1 MNAVEQY
8 IYDNI
13 DDCTKVNREDEG
25 TLIGLPYPYSV
36 PSVGFFDEMY
46 YWDTY
51 FFNQGL
57 KIAGRHRQ
65 VKNNTDNMLYLVRRY
80 GFMPNGNR
88 TSFLKNSQPPF
99 LSMMVYDVYN
109 YSRDKV
115 WLADAYSALKTEH
128 RFWMD
133 HRLAAI
139 GLNRYGHNTIPK
151 EDIDGTYQYFVGRIG
166 YHPNL
171 TPADAVSEFH
181 RMCESGWDLNP
192 RWGLVGKDFVQ
203 VDLNSL
209 MYLFEKNMAYFSK
222 ELEYGDDAAWIGS
235 AESRKMRMQQL
246 MKGADGVYLDY
257 NEKLQ
262 TRSSVFSAASFYP
275 LFVGLADEEEAVATV
290 RQLPRLESAFGILT
304 CEENEEKGIFQWDYP
319 NGWAC
324 LQYIVVMALDRYG
337 YQEDAVRIAKKY
349 VDLVENVYEETH
361 NLWEK
366 YNVIEGSC
374 NAASSLKT
382 PPMLGW
388 TAGCYLALKR
398 YIEKIKHGQSKD
410 EQKEQKKEKL

>member
-57 KIAGRHRQ
+57 KLTGRDRQ

-99 LSMMVYDVYN
+99 LSMMVFDVYAH
-109 YSRDKV
+109 SRDKA
-115 WLADAYSALKTEH
+115 WLEDAYAALKTEY

-166 YHPNL
+166 YPPNL
-171 TPADAVSEFH
+171 TPADAVSE
-181 RMCESGWDLNP
+181 CVNP
-192 RWGLVGKDFVQ
+192 GG
-203 VDLNSL
+203 
-209 MYLFEKNMAYFSK
+209 
-222 ELEYGDDAAWIGS
+222 
-235 AESRKMRMQQL
+235 
-246 MKGADGVYLDY
+246 
-257 NEKLQ
+257 
-262 TRSSVFSAASFYP
+262 T
-275 LFVGLADEEEAVATV
+275 
-290 RQLPRLESAFGILT
+290 
-304 CEENEEKGIFQWDYP
+304 
-319 NGWAC
+319 
-324 LQYIVVMALDRYG
+324 
-337 YQEDAVRIAKKY
+337 
-349 VDLVENVYEETH
+349 
-361 NLWEK
+361 
-366 YNVIEGSC
+366 
-374 NAASSLKT
+374 
-382 PPMLGW
+382 
-388 TAGCYLALKR
+388 
-398 YIEKIKHGQSKD
+398 
-410 EQKEQKKEKL
+410 